1 MNVREIIE
9 DIFGINGKSSFLEKT
24 NPKFK
29 IRPQQNNVIKDVLK
43 AMEHYDIKNIL
54 MEAPTGTGKTF
65 IYSYIAILDY
75 LLKLL
80 YKTEF
85 RKKLYETEFRE
96 EMEKMTQK
104 PYICIVTN
112 NKALQKQLA
121 TDLDKVIIPTLI
133 KYFNHKSKEEK
144 DYEKLSSLAQTY
156 LKVGVYKSKS
166 NYLCST
172 LFNRYASRDDNVG
185 SRTVAHIR
193 KAQISQGTLSID
205 YDMLDRTDEKGNFV
219 ADDKVLAELSCRNSD
234 PKTCDDKN
242 CKCHR
247 KLEHANIMITNYD
260 YIFLLSKVIKLDFI
274 KTFVFDE
281 CHNMPQKLINNSEES
296 FNVIDFHKNIEAT
309 KSEISKSKE
318 VEDFSIMLE
327 MVTIP
332 MVKKIFEKNSSK
344 GTVNITFGIDKN
356 TLKEYNVTDSTL
368 PFETGKPN
376 SQRMAELLLDE
387 MKKAKEIITQLDE
400 KESVNEIIKIYR
412 RETTEM
418 VLSLLRAIATVRNE
432 GNIQPIRNEISVYKS
447 SIKIKGLCENCKDV
461 VEENLLERYDFESMN
476 DVRELDDKEM
486 SCLENLFAGS
496 EVIKEAYRRAHR
508 IEKTLSQAIQH
519 SRTIK
524 YLKKYMGYI
533 KQLIEILED
542 KRDKV
547 DEEYQNPDVII
558 LESFNDDV
566 LNITKIN
573 DVTPELYSKFL
584 GQSDAQKIIY
594 SSATMTTNGNY
605 KFFMEQLGLEDD
617 NTWCCNIPES
627 PFDKR
632 NRQWIFLSHELA
644 SKNSYGEKEQNYKE
658 ILKTELSE
666 IANANPNGTLVLCTS
681 RDDVK
686 NAYEC
691 TKGMKS
697 RSVHSQYMSALPT
710 IIHEAHNGKNPA
722 VVIGNTGFWEGLD
735 MQGEIMTMVVI
746 SKLPFANPTDPQI
759 ISWYSRALFSK
770 IETGQRGNISSK
782 HWGYCT
788 NLMKIT
794 FYQGIGRLLRGVSD
808 YGAILCLFS
817 KNKGLFNWNLFKED
831 DIHLGFTPTNTV
843 EAANMEQVCKIIKF
857 SMKATKKNA
866 EKYK

>member
-9 DIFGINGKSSFLEKT
+9 DIFGINGKPSFLEKT

-29 IRPQQNNVIKDVLK
+29 IRPQQNDVIKDVLN
-43 AMEHYDIKNIL
+43 AMEDDDIENIL

-75 LLKLL
+75 LLKL
-80 YKTEF
+80 YGAEF
-85 RKKLYETEFRE
+85 QE
-96 EMEKMTQK
+96 ELEKMTQK

-133 KYFNHKSKEEK
+133 KYFNHKAKKEK
-144 DYEKLSSLAQTY
+144 AYEKLSSLAQTC

-172 LFNRYASRDDNVG
+172 LFSRYASRDDNVG
-185 SRTVAHIR
+185 SRTVAHIK

-219 ADDKVLAELSCRNSD
+219 ADDKVLTELSCRNSD

-260 YIFLLSKVIKLDFI
+260 YIFLLSRVMKLNFI

-296 FNVIDFHKNIEAT
+296 FNVIDFYKNIEAT

-318 VEDFSIMLE
+318 VEDFSTMLE
-327 MVTIP
+327 MVTVP
-332 MVKKIFEKNSSK
+332 MVRKIFEKNSSK

-356 TLKEYNVTDSTL
+356 TLKEYNVTDSVL
-368 PFETGKPN
+368 PFEKDEPN
-376 SQRMAELLLDE
+376 SQRMAKLLSDE
-387 MKKAKEIITQLDE
+387 TKKAKDIITQLD
-400 KESVNEIIKIYR
+400 KDESINNIVKIYR
-412 RETTEM
+412 RETAEM
-418 VLSLLRAIATVRNE
+418 VLSLLRAIATVKNE
-432 GNIQPIRNEISVYKS
+432 GNIQPIRNEIRVYKS
-447 SIKIKGLCENCKDV
+447 STKIKGLCENCKEM
-461 VEENLLERYDFESMN
+461 VEENLLERYSFESMN
-476 DVRELDDKEM
+476 DVQELDDEQM
-486 SCLENLFAGS
+486 ISLENLFAGS
-496 EVIKEAYRRAHR
+496 EIIKEAYKRAHR
-508 IEKTLSQAIQH
+508 IERTLSQAIQH

-524 YLKKYMGYI
+524 YLKKYVGYV
-533 KQLIEILED
+533 KQLIEILEG
-542 KRDKV
+542 KRDEV
-547 DEEYQNPDVII
+547 DEEYANPDVII
-558 LESFNDDV
+558 LESFNDDI

-605 KFFMEQLGLEDD
+605 KFFMEQLELDND
-617 NTWCCNIPES
+617 NTWCCDIPES

-632 NRQWIFLSHELA
+632 NRQWIFLNPEFA
-644 SKNSYGEKEQNYKE
+644 SKNSHGDKEENFKE
-658 ILKTELSE
+658 ILRTDLSN
-666 IANANPNGTLVLCTS
+666 IVNSNPNGTLVLCTNKE
-681 RDDVK
+681 DVK

-691 TKGMKS
+691 TKDMKS
-697 RSVHSQYMSALPT
+697 RSVHSQYISALPT
-710 IIHEAHNGKNPA
+710 IMHEAHNGKNPA

-746 SKLPFANPTDPQI
+746 SKLPFPQASSPQI
-759 ISWYSRALFSK
+759 ISYYSRAMFLK
-770 IETGQRGNISSK
+770 IEKHKRGKVSSR
-782 HWGYCT
+782 HWNYYT

-808 YGAILCLFS
+808 YGVILCLFS
-817 KNKGLFNWNLFKED
+817 KRNGLLKNNWFKES

-843 EAANMEQVCKIIKF
+843 EAANMEQVCKIVEF

>member
-9 DIFGINGKSSFLEKT
+9 DIFGINGKPSFLEKT

-29 IRPQQNNVIKDVLK
+29 IRPQQNDVIKEVLN
-43 AMEHYDIKNIL
+43 AMEDDDIENIL

-75 LLKLL
+75 LLKL
-80 YKTEF
+80 YGTEF
-85 RKKLYETEFRE
+85 QEEF
-96 EMEKMTQK
+96 EKMTQK

-133 KYFNHKSKEEK
+133 KYFNHKAKEEK
-144 DYEKLSSLAQTY
+144 GYEKLSSLAQSY

-172 LFNRYASRDDNVG
+172 LFSRYASRDDNVG

-193 KAQISQGTLSID
+193 KAQASQGTLSID

-260 YIFLLSKVIKLDFI
+260 YIFLLSRVIKLDFI

-296 FNVIDFHKNIEAT
+296 FNIIDFHKNIEAT
-309 KSEISKSKE
+309 KSEISKNKE

-327 MVTIP
+327 MVTVP
-332 MVKKIFEKNSSK
+332 MIRKIFEKNSSK

-356 TLKEYNVTDSTL
+356 TLKEYNVKDSTL
-368 PFETGKPN
+368 PFEKGKPN
-376 SQRMAELLLDE
+376 SQRMTELLSDE
-387 MKKAKEIITQLDE
+387 MKKSKEIITQLDE

-412 RETTEM
+412 RETADM

-447 SIKIKGLCENCKDV
+447 STKIKGLCENCKEM
-461 VEENLLERYDFESMN
+461 VEENLLERYGFESMN
-476 DVRELDDKEM
+476 DVRELDDEKM

-533 KQLIEILED
+533 RQLIEILEG
-542 KRDKV
+542 KRDEV
-547 DEEYQNPDVII
+547 DEEYTNPDVII
-558 LESFNDDV
+558 LESFNDDI

-605 KFFMEQLGLEDD
+605 KFFIEQLGLEDD
-617 NTWCCNIPES
+617 NTWCCDIPES

-644 SKNSYGEKEQNYKE
+644 SKNSYGGKEQNYKE
-658 ILKTELSE
+658 ILRTELSD
-666 IANANPNGTLVLCTS
+666 IASANPNGTLVLCTS

-735 MQGEIMTMVVI
+735 MQGDIMTMVVI
-746 SKLPFANPTDPQI
+746 SKLPFPQASNPQI
-759 ISWYSRALFSK
+759 ISYYSRAIFFK
-770 IETGQRGNISSK
+770 IEKRERGKVSSK
-782 HWGYCT
+782 HWNYYL

-808 YGAILCLFS
+808 YGVILCLFS
-817 KNKGLFNWNLFKED
+817 KRNGLLKNNWFKES

-843 EAANMEQVCKIIKF
+843 EAATMEQVCKIIEF

-866 EKYK
+866 QKYK

>member
-1 MNVREIIE
+1 MNIREIIE
-9 DIFGINGKSSFLEKT
+9 DIFGINGKPSFLEKT

-29 IRPQQNNVIKDVLK
+29 IRPQQNDVIKEVLN
-43 AMEHYDIKNIL
+43 AMKDYDIKNIL

-65 IYSYIAILDY
+65 IYSYITILDY

-85 RKKLYETEFRE
+85 QE
-96 EMEKMTQK
+96 EIEKMTQK

-144 DYEKLSSLAQTY
+144 AYEKLSSLAQAY
-156 LKVGVYKSKS
+156 LNVGVYKSKS

-172 LFNRYASRDDNVG
+172 LFSRYASRDDNVG
-185 SRTVAHIR
+185 SRTVAHIK

-219 ADDKVLAELSCRNSD
+219 ADDKVLTELSCRNSE

-260 YIFLLSKVIKLDFI
+260 YIFLLSRVIKLDFI

-296 FNVIDFHKNIEAT
+296 FNIIDFHKNIEAT

-376 SQRMAELLLDE
+376 SQRMAELLSDE

-412 RETTEM
+412 RETAEM
-418 VLSLLRAIATVRNE
+418 VLSLLRAIATVRNK

-447 SIKIKGLCENCKDV
+447 STKIKGLCENCKDM

-476 DVRELDDKEM
+476 YVQELDNEKM

-524 YLKKYMGYI
+524 YLKTYMGYI
-533 KQLIEILED
+533 RQLIEILEG
-542 KRDKV
+542 KRNEV
-547 DEEYQNPDVII
+547 DEEYTNPDVII
-558 LESFNDDV
+558 LDSFNDDI

-605 KFFMEQLGLEDD
+605 KFFIEQLGLEDD
-617 NTWCCNIPES
+617 NTWCCDIPES

-644 SKNSYGEKEQNYKE
+644 SKNSYGGKEQNYKE
-658 ILKTELSE
+658 VLRTELSD
-666 IANANPNGTLVLCTS
+666 IASANPNGTLVLCTS

-746 SKLPFANPTDPQI
+746 SKLPFPQVSNPQI
-759 ISWYSRALFSK
+759 ISYYSRAMFFK
-770 IETGQRGNISSK
+770 IEKHKRGNVSST
-782 HWGYCT
+782 HWNYYT

-808 YGAILCLFS
+808 YGVILCLFS
-817 KNKGLFNWNLFKED
+817 KRNGLLKNNWFKES
-831 DIHLGFTPTNTV
+831 DIHLGFTATNTV
-843 EAANMEQVCKIIKF
+843 EAANMEQVCKIVEF

>member
-1 MNVREIIE
+1 MNIREIIE
-9 DIFGINGKSSFLEKT
+9 DIFGINGKPSFLEKT

-29 IRPQQNNVIKDVLK
+29 IRPQQNDVIKEVLN
-43 AMEHYDIKNIL
+43 AMKDYDIKNIL

-65 IYSYIAILDY
+65 IYSYITILDY

-85 RKKLYETEFRE
+85 QE
-96 EMEKMTQK
+96 EIEKMTQK

-144 DYEKLSSLAQTY
+144 AYEKLSSLAQAY
-156 LKVGVYKSKS
+156 LNVGVYKSKS

-172 LFNRYASRDDNVG
+172 LFSRYASRDDNVG
-185 SRTVAHIR
+185 SRTVAHIK

-219 ADDKVLAELSCRNSD
+219 ADDKVLTELSCRNSD
-234 PKTCDDKN
+234 PKTCDNKN

-260 YIFLLSKVIKLDFI
+260 YIFLLSRVIKLDFI

-296 FNVIDFHKNIEAT
+296 FNIIDFHKNIEAT

-376 SQRMAELLLDE
+376 SQRMAELLSDE

-447 SIKIKGLCENCKDV
+447 STKIKGLCENCKDM

-476 DVRELDDKEM
+476 YVQELDDEKM

-533 KQLIEILED
+533 RQLIEILEG
-542 KRDKV
+542 KRDEV
-547 DEEYQNPDVII
+547 DEEYTNPDVII
-558 LESFNDDV
+558 LESFNDDI

-573 DVTPELYSKFL
+573 DVTPELYSRFL

-605 KFFMEQLGLEDD
+605 KFFIEQLGLEDD
-617 NTWCCNIPES
+617 NTWCCDIPES

-644 SKNSYGEKEQNYKE
+644 SKNSYGGKEQNYKE
-658 ILKTELSE
+658 ILRTELSD
-666 IANANPNGTLVLCTS
+666 IASANPNGTLVLCTS

-770 IETGQRGNISSK
+770 IETGERGNVSSK

-843 EAANMEQVCKIIKF
+843 EAANMEQVCKIIEF